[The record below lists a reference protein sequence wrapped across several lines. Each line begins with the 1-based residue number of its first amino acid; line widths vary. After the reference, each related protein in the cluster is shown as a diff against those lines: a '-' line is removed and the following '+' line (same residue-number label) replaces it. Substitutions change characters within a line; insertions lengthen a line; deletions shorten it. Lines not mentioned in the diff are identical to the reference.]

1 MLVSSSSLMPMGKA
15 SGGSIDL
22 RRLKSLP
29 SLHGKPANDKT
40 PYRGPTYCNDE
51 THVRLPGMP
60 EGPQGQ
66 NAIASIST
74 FTPLRGG
81 TTSTVVRADC
91 TPWKY
96 SLKTRLN
103 TGKSSMFRR

>member
-1 MLVSSSSLMPMGKA
+1 MGEGSEGRSISSGSKA
-15 SGGSIDL
+15 SQAYTESPLRQNPGIDAAHTVTA
-22 RRLKSLP
+22 RP
-29 SLHGKPANDKT
+29 HAG
-40 PYRGPTYCNDE
+40 
-51 THVRLPGMP
+51 LPGMR

-81 TTSTVVRADC
+81 AASTVVRAGC